1 MAEKRFRTRRQW
13 HNTLLVLYTGPFL
26 VLGGIA
32 VALATGR
39 FTVLGVVV
47 GIMVVALS
55 LALFRD
61 ASTSALYVVSPGMV
75 RLIRGKDEL
84 QIPASDILDASLLE
98 RTSARDYFRSR
109 HAAETQEAGSLAQQ
123 RKEFLRFCT
132 VDIGM
137 RTFTFGIGRLVI
149 DRMPD
154 ARRDLVLLRT
164 RENGDRLLSPE
175 FNHDM
180 VDSIMRM
187 QRRAMEAAKGG
198 A

>member
-1 MAEKRFRTRRQW
+1 MAEKRYRTRRQW

-32 VALATGR
+32 VALATSR
-39 FTVLGVVV
+39 FTVLGV
-47 GIMVVALS
+47 IIAILLLALS

-61 ASTSALYVVSPGMV
+61 ASSSALYVVTPGSV
-75 RLIRGKDEL
+75 KLVRGKDEL
-84 QIPASDILDASLLE
+84 LIPVADILDASLLE

-109 HAAETQEAGSLAQQ
+109 HGPNSDEAGSLAQH
-123 RKEFLRFCT
+123 RREFLRFCT

-154 ARRDLVLLRT
+154 AKRDLVLLRT
-164 RENGDRLLSPE
+164 REHGDRLLSPD
-175 FNHDM
+175 FNHDL
-180 VDSIMRM
+180 VDSIMRA
-187 QRRAMEAAKGG
+187 QRRAMEASKGT
-198 A
+198 